1 MSVINFFVECI
12 PWLKEFVFDQILT
25 EIINT
30 TKNRLFNGHLKTIE
44 KGKFEIAYTTVG
56 YKYWEKDVP
65 CNGDY
70 LLNETGL
77 PIRNMGQTGVDILHM
92 DVFVNGNQTR
102 NITYKEGEDHY
113 STGEINSTKNVN
125 LNLNEIDKKHNELNV
140 VILLLMKSDKNMY
153 VQEITI
159 KFQRCDEN
167 RWRRISC
174 NTDIFFEKSKLD
186 LETKRISES

>member
-1 MSVINFFVECI
+1 MSIINFFVEFT

-25 EIINT
+25 EIINAI
-30 TKNRLFNGHLKTIE
+30 KNRLFNGHLKKIE

-70 LLNETGL
+70 LLDETGL

-92 DVFVNGNQTR
+92 DVFVNENQTR
-102 NITYKEGEDHY
+102 NITYKEGKDHY

-125 LNLNEIDKKHNELNV
+125 LNLNEIDKKKDKLNV
-140 VILLLMKSDKNMY
+140 IILLTMKSDENRYIQK
-153 VQEITI
+153 III
-159 KFQRCDEN
+159 KFQRVDEN
-167 RWRRISC
+167 MWRRILC
-174 NTDIFFEKSKLD
+174 NTDIFFKRSKLD
-186 LETKRISES
+186 SEIKRISKS

>member
-1 MSVINFFVECI
+1 
-12 PWLKEFVFDQILT
+12 
-25 EIINT
+25 
-30 TKNRLFNGHLKTIE
+30 
-44 KGKFEIAYTTVG
+44 
-56 YKYWEKDVP
+56 
-65 CNGDY
+65 
-70 LLNETGL
+70 
-77 PIRNMGQTGVDILHM
+77 MGQTGVDILHM

-140 VILLLMKSDKNMY
+140 VIILLMKSDKNMY

-174 NTDIFFEKSKLD
+174 NTDIFFKKSKLD
-186 LETKRISES
+186 LEIKRISES